1 MAVTD
6 VSESS
11 PTNGVDKLPPSV
23 AVPPATKPVKQATA
37 SRVKKTK
44 TVAKKSVKRGTLRTF
59 PTFSFQESLQIAEAI
74 QTHAAGAKVRRLTL
88 FDALGKSP
96 DSGTSRMLITN
107 SSKYGLTT
115 GGYQAD
121 YLELTPQGVLATD
134 PEANLKERLKAR
146 FELAVA
152 KIPPF
157 KALYDRLA
165 GNKLPA
171 KPVMYDVLREAGVSE
186 EDLAKCADAFIVN
199 AKYLGLLKTVAGAER
214 LLPIEHVLEEMP
226 TSGGILEFPAAPRP
240 SSGGAAGPSSA
251 ETSDWSKICFY
262 ITPIGAEDSPERQ
275 HSDLFLN
282 HVVEPAIAELG
293 LKIVRADQIGKPGMI
308 GSQVVE
314 HVLRS
319 RLVIADLS
327 FHNPNVF
334 YELALRHVSGL
345 PTVQVTRQLDQIPF
359 DLQQARTIQIDT
371 TDIFSLV
378 PKLDIYKSEIALQAR
393 RALENAE
400 TADNPITVYFPG
412 LKLNIPVLAAKSVS
426 EKVM

>member
-1 MAVTD
+1 
-6 VSESS
+6 
-11 PTNGVDKLPPSV
+11 
-23 AVPPATKPVKQATA
+23 
-37 SRVKKTK
+37 
-44 TVAKKSVKRGTLRTF
+44 
-59 PTFSFQESLQIAEAI
+59 
-74 QTHAAGAKVRRLTL
+74 
-88 FDALGKSP
+88 
-96 DSGTSRMLITN
+96 MLVIN
-107 SSKYGLTT
+107 SAKYGLTV
-115 GGYQAD
+115 GGYQAEH
-121 YLELTPQGVLATD
+121 LELTPQGRLATD
-134 PEANLKERLKAR
+134 PEANSKDRLKAR
-146 FELAVA
+146 FDLAIA
-152 KIPPF
+152 NIPPF
-157 KALYDRLA
+157 KALYDKLA

-171 KPVMYDVLREAGVSE
+171 KAVIYDNLREAGISD
-186 EDLAKCADAFIVN
+186 EDVTKCADVFIVN

-214 LLPIEHVLEEMP
+214 LLSIEHVLEELP
-226 TSGGILEFPAAPRP
+226 TSSAVLEFPASPRP
-240 SSGGAAGPSSA
+240 SNGAAAAPSSA

-262 ITPIGAEDSPERQ
+262 ITPIGAEDSPERK

-282 HVVEPAIAELG
+282 HVVEPAITELG

-359 DLQQARTIQIDT
+359 DLQQVRTIQIDT

-393 RALENAE
+393 RALENAD
-400 TADNPITVYFPG
+400 TADNPITTYAPG
-412 LKLNIPVLAAKSVS
+412 LKLNVPGHTAKSVAD
-426 EKVM
+426 KAV